1 MSEYSDLMARIEDS
15 DIVIVADEPLT
26 LNLGG
31 SEQTAKPRRN
41 KYNAKPV
48 SAFGLT
54 FDSHAEYVRWIEL
67 RSLQADGEIIGLMLH
82 PSFELQPAFISA
94 NGQRYRAIT
103 YTADFEYMRD
113 GVRVIEDVKG
123 GKATQTRDFVLRW
136 KMLAY
141 LLRKDADVSLEVFA
155 PAR

>member
-1 MSEYSDLMARIEDS
+1 MSEYSELMARIAAS

-31 SEQTAKPRRN
+31 SEQTAPQPRRN
-41 KYNAKPV
+41 KFNAKPV
-48 SAFGLT
+48 SADGPK
-54 FDSHAEYVRWIEL
+54 FDSQAEYRRWL
-67 RSLQADGEIIGLMLH
+67 DLSMLQADGEIIGLKMQ
-82 PSFELQPAFISA
+82 PKFELQPAFTSA

-103 YTADFEYMRD
+103 YTADFEYMRG

-123 GKATQTRDFVLRW
+123 NKATQTRDFVLRW

-141 LLRKDADVSLEVFA
+141 LLRDDADVSLEVFTY
-155 PAR
+155 